1 MQHSVYLQG
10 ELGEKF
16 GNKFIVSTD
25 NYADIFK
32 CINANRPDFLPY
44 LRKCHEED
52 VGFIIDR
59 AGEQIDQEDLLLP
72 LEAGDITVAIAP
84 AGSKSG
90 IGKIIA
96 AVVLVFFVL
105 PLIGT
110 MAIGSMTMAQVGALA
125 TASGATS
132 AFGLTMAAALGTI
145 GGKMIALLAI
155 NLALSGMQQM
165 MAPDPAVDQDSPTNY
180 LFSGGAS
187 NSIEGDPIPILYGE
201 LRVAGRPISIDII
214 QGGNGSGIGRSVQ
227 DIINNTVT
235 DSANNVNIAQTQTQE
250 K

>member
-72 LEAGDITVAIAP
+72 LEAGDITV
-84 AGSKSG
+84 G

>member
-10 ELGEKF
+10 ELGERF

-32 CINANRPDFLPY
+32 CISANRPDFLPY

-72 LEAGDITVAIAP
+72 LEAGDVTIAIAP

-96 AVVLVFFVL
+96 AVVLVFVIL
-105 PLIGT
+105 PMIGT
-110 MAIGSMTMAQVGALA
+110 AVLASASNATLA
-125 TASGATS
+125 TLAGSGNA
-132 AFGLTMAAALGTI
+132 LTFAAAMSTI

-155 NLALSGMQQM
+155 NLALTGMQQM

-214 QGGNGSGIGRSVQ
+214 QGGNGSGIGRSPQ